1 MKDKLPQFPS
11 PFDARE
17 KLVDRIGSDFYDLH
31 EQLTTGL
38 QVLLELHDV
47 SPSARAAVR
56 EYIGDVVKDLARMEA
71 GVVRLADVPGAPE
84 AGYVLTEPLEPG
96 MDPKEHGHTTL
107 SALFEEIRQDEAA
120 RNREQVA
127 PSGRDVLRD
136 ILGVKAEGP
145 APEPAKEQDQGIE
158 R

>member
-17 KLVDRIGSDFYDLH
+17 QLVDRIGSDFYDLH

-47 SPSARAAVR
+47 SPSARSAVR
-56 EYIGDVVKDLARMEA
+56 EYVGDVVRDLARMEA

-84 AGYVLTEPLEPG
+84 AGYVLTEALDRHGPERTRPHDLVRVVSGNSAGRGGKGDGRGKPPG
-96 MDPKEHGHTTL
+96 DP
-107 SALFEEIRQDEAA
+107 R
-120 RNREQVA
+120 REGGN
-127 PSGRDVLRD
+127 PRTD
-136 ILGVKAEGP
+136 
-145 APEPAKEQDQGIE
+145 
-158 R
+158 